1 MKQSWAHKNLL
12 TRKFVAAVVLCL
24 FVMKGLSFLGMTAS
38 LAADPL
44 AHNQFA
50 ASVVLGTHCEKN
62 NDNADHSD
70 RHIDHSQCCVF
81 CSSASRNVAI
91 AIDVIF
97 SQVVTVLLPEKQLS
111 VLATTYD
118 DSFIMSSKPIAWG
131 SSWSSTA
138 PPRAWGISWPKT
150 VSVLGATRVIAT
162 KSIII
167 NTQIHKLISVWT
179 LM

>member
-12 TRKFVAAVVLCL
+12 TRKFVATVVLCL

-50 ASVVLGTHCEKN
+50 ESVVLGTHCDKM
-62 NDNADHSD
+62 NDKADHTD
-70 RHIDHSQCCVF
+70 HHIDHSQCCVF
-81 CSSASRNVAI
+81 CSSVSRNAAI

-97 SQVVTVLLPEKQLS
+97 SQVVAVLLPEKQQS
-111 VLATTYD
+111 VLAITYD
-118 DSFIMSSKPIAWG
+118 DSLIMSSKPIAWG

-138 PPRAWGISWPKT
+138 PPRA
-150 VSVLGATRVIAT
+150 
-162 KSIII
+162 
-167 NTQIHKLISVWT
+167 
-179 LM
+179 